1 MSSLN
6 IQSSYTFAFA
16 APMIDSEEKEI
27 MKRLM
32 AYGVMP
38 TGNKSIDK
46 AKLRQIEEKKAKEQ
60 NLVTGKFLTVSRG
73 EEEKIQERKKERRDL
88 ANPQKIKD
96 KNERQL
102 GADILGQQIY
112 LAIKMKDKKKKD
124 QVA

>member
-1 MSSLN
+1 
-6 IQSSYTFAFA
+6 
-16 APMIDSEEKEI
+16 
-27 MKRLM
+27 M

>member
-6 IQSSYTFAFA
+6 IQSSNTFAFA